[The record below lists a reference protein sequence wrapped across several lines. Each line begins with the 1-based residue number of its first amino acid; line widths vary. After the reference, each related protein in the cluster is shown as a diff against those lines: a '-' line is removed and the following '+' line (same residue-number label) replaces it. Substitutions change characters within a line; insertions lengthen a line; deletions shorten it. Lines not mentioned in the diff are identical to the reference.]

1 MSNQIREP
9 PPRTGKRRGLGKEEE
24 WVEVETVGWDG
35 GGDGGDRGVKQI
47 PNNAEGKSAT
57 TALLTKCQN

>member
-1 MSNQIREP
+1 ME
-9 PPRTGKRRGLGKEEE
+9 GLG
-24 WVEVETVGWDG
+24 WVEVG
-35 GGDGGDRGVKQI
+35 GGDGGDRGVKKI